1 MTVEGR
7 MGILKKTVT
16 VLGLSATVFG
26 LVLSGA
32 PVANAT
38 EGVVFSDAVGLSKD
52 GSLWLYQ
59 NNAIPGWPFSGGST
73 KIGQGFNKY
82 TNITFADM
90 DGDGRPDI
98 VAYSKNQKAQ
108 VFRNNGSA
116 TTPFADKPVASD
128 IDHHG
133 GAVFAKLNGKDS
145 PVSHVYVDANG
156 NLMAGKVY
164 LRYKKL
170 EGTYDFVSDEARQI
184 GHGWNNAR
192 SIVAGDL
199 NGDGYDD
206 IVAVRQDGTM
216 WAYLN
221 RGRDNKTTMFESGR
235 QIGHGWNGF
244 DTIML
249 GDMNTDGL
257 ADIVG
262 RTKDGRLLQYTNS
275 GNMNWPFG
283 SGSAEVG
290 HGWNGFKS
298 VHLTNMW

>member
-1 MTVEGR
+1 

-32 PVANAT
+32 PVANAI
-38 EGVVFSDAVGLSKD
+38 ENVAAFGDAIGLNKD

-73 KIGQGFNKY
+73 KIGQGFDGY
-82 TNITFADM
+82 TNITLADM
-90 DGDGRPDI
+90 DGDGRPDV
-98 VAYSKNQKAQ
+98 VAYPKNQKAQ
-108 VFRNNGSA
+108 VFRNNGST

-128 IDHHG
+128 IDYQG
-133 GAVFAKLNGKDS
+133 DAVFAKLSGKDS
-145 PVSHVYVDANG
+145 PVSHVYVDNNG

-170 EGTYDFVSDEARQI
+170 EGAYDFVSDEA
-184 GHGWNNAR
+184 
-192 SIVAGDL
+192 
-199 NGDGYDD
+199 
-206 IVAVRQDGTM
+206 
-216 WAYLN
+216 
-221 RGRDNKTTMFESGR
+221 R

-249 GDMNTDGL
+249 GDMNADSF

-275 GNMNWPFG
+275 GNMNWPFS
-283 SGSAEVG
+283 SGSIEVG

-298 VHLTNMW
+298 VHLANMW

>member
-1 MTVEGR
+1 

-184 GHGWNNAR
+184 GHGWNNVR

-206 IVAVRQDGTM
+206 IVAVDATTRRQCSR
-216 WAYLN
+216 A
-221 RGRDNKTTMFESGR
+221 
-235 QIGHGWNGF
+235 
-244 DTIML
+244 
-249 GDMNTDGL
+249 
-257 ADIVG
+257 V
-262 RTKDGRLLQYTNS
+262 
-275 GNMNWPFG
+275 
-283 SGSAEVG
+283 V
-290 HGWNGFKS
+290 KS
-298 VHLTNMW
+298 VMAGTGLIPLCSVI